1 MSGER
6 VQAFHSAFA
15 VESWLSQ
22 NAVLSAENRHSLAET
37 VSRLVSRTD
46 TDRKLTIGIA
56 GAPGSGKSTL
66 SRTFVHCLNEMGTTA
81 CLLSLDDYYL
91 DRPGRERMARDVHPL
106 FRQRGVPGTHDIDR
120 LKRDHDRIRAGEIEG
135 LQLPVFDK
143 SEDNRMPPS
152 HWKSLESAPQII
164 VIEGWCIG
172 ATPQK
177 PSELDDPVNDMER
190 LRDADGSWRR
200 TASKAWQRMHSD
212 LDRRLDQVW
221 YIRVPDW
228 DCVVDW
234 RWQQEQELARKNLQ
248 SRLEVMHF
256 LACFERIVS
265 HMQQSCPEWADL
277 VLETDR
283 EHNIRLPDHQ
293 GN

>member
-1 MSGER
+1 MTGER

-15 VESWLSQ
+15 IESWLAQ
-22 NAVLSAENRHSLAET
+22 NAVLSAANRHSLAET
-37 VSRLVSRTD
+37 VSRLVTRTD
-46 TDRKLTIGIA
+46 TDRKTTIGIS

-66 SRTFVHCLNEMGTTA
+66 SRTFVHCLNEMGITA

-91 DRPGRERMARDVHPL
+91 DRPGRERMAQDVHPL
-106 FRQRGVPGTHDIDR
+106 FRQRGVPGTHEIRR

-143 SEDNRMPPS
+143 SKDNRLPAS
-152 HWKSLESAPQII
+152 QWKSLESAPQII

-172 ATPQK
+172 AAPQET
-177 PSELDDPVNDMER
+177 SELDHPANDMER
-190 LRDADGSWRR
+190 LQDTEGTWRK
-200 TASKAWQRMHSD
+200 AVSKAWQHMYSD
-212 LDRRLDQVW
+212 LDSRLDQVW

-234 RWQQEQELARKNLQ
+234 RWQQEQDLAQKNLQ
-248 SRLEVMHF
+248 NRLEVMHF
-256 LACFERIVS
+256 LARFERIVR
-265 HMQQSCPEWADL
+265 HMQNSSSEWADL

-283 EHNIRLPDHQ
+283 EHNVRLPDH
-293 GN
+293 

>member
-1 MSGER
+1 MTGDR

-15 VESWLSQ
+15 IESWLAQ
-22 NAVLSAENRHSLAET
+22 NAVLSPANQRSLAET
-37 VSRLVSRTD
+37 VSRLVARTD
-46 TDRKLTIGIA
+46 TDRKTTIGIS

-66 SRTFVHCLNEMGTTA
+66 SRTFVHCLNELGITA

-91 DRPGRERMARDVHPL
+91 DRPGRERMAQDVHPL
-106 FRQRGVPGTHDIDR
+106 FRQRGVPGTHEIRR

-143 SEDNRMPPS
+143 SKDNRMPAS
-152 HWKSLESAPQII
+152 QWKSLESAPQII

-172 ATPQK
+172 AAPQET
-177 PSELDDPVNDMER
+177 SELDHPANDMER
-190 LRDADGSWRR
+190 LRDTGGTWRR
-200 TASKAWQRMHSD
+200 AVSKAWKHMYSD
-212 LDRRLDQVW
+212 LDSRLDQVW

-234 RWQQEQELARKNLQ
+234 RWRQEQDLAQKNLQ
-248 SRLEVMHF
+248 NRLEVMHF
-256 LACFERIVS
+256 LACFERIVR
-265 HMQQSCPEWADL
+265 HMQNSSSEWADL

-283 EHNIRLPDHQ
+283 EHNVRLPDH
-293 GN
+293 